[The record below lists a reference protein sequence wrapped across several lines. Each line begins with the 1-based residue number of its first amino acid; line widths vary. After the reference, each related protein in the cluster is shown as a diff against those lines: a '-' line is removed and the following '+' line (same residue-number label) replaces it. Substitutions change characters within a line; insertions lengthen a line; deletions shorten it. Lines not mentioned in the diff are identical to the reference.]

1 VKDLIKE
8 KRCSKQ
14 KRAKRSKERSEKIF
28 QKADGSPE
36 TDFKDWRQRVG
47 KEGAKRGEWWSS
59 RGLR

>member
-14 KRAKRSKERSEKIF
+14 KRAKRSKERREKIF

-36 TDFKDWRQRVG
+36 TDLKT
-47 KEGAKRGEWWSS
+47 
-59 RGLR
+59 